1 LTAARPLQEDRRRAP
16 PLLAAATAA
25 GLVLAAAPVAQA
37 HGGTR
42 AFSLGVAPASVPA
55 GAQASI
61 TATLK
66 NRSSYDKLSSA
77 DIAVPSGLTGVSVA
91 DPPGYAT
98 ATLSGGVIKVR
109 DAKLAPGKSLAIAIT
124 ATAPCSTGA
133 LAWSATAYPLTLD
146 VGASQ
151 LTTTVT
157 GACALRFVAGH
168 QPSDARVGQAMTAS
182 PYNAAGPA
190 VQVEVID
197 GAGARVTSSTATI
210 SVALGP
216 SAGTG
221 TLGGTTTAAASGGV
235 ASFANLSIS
244 AAGTYSL
251 TASSTGLT
259 SVTSASFHVDQV
271 AVLCVEDVTCTAT
284 LANGQTGFDV
294 TAPANAAPDAG
305 FLTISNGVGPSF
317 DCAGYK
323 ELTATPT
330 TIVGPDRTK
339 TVTATMDHHVLSA
352 QHRSVSSLQM
362 CFGAPYQFATR
373 PGSYLTS
380 VDTNGDSVADFYF
393 ALLPDCG
400 TAPCVVKR
408 KQNDDC
414 DAIIVVKAP
423 GGPLDPAYRP

>member
-1 LTAARPLQEDRRRAP
+1 MRR

-25 GLVLAAAPVAQA
+25 ALVLAAAPVAQA

-168 QPSDARVGQAMTAS
+168 SPADARVGQTITAS
-182 PYNAAGPA
+182 AYDPSGPV
-190 VQVEVID
+190 VQVEVVD
-197 GAGARVTSSTATI
+197 GGGSRVTSSTASIT
-210 SVALGP
+210 VALGP
-216 SAGTG
+216 HTGSG
-221 TLGGTTTAAASGGV
+221 TLSGTTTVAAGGGV
-235 ASFANLSIS
+235 ASFANLSIN
-244 AAGTYSL
+244 APGTYSL
-251 TASSTGLT
+251 TASSAGLT
-259 SVTSASFHVDQV
+259 SATSGSFHVDQV
-271 AVLCVEDVTCTAT
+271 AVRCVEDVTCTAT
-284 LANGQTGFDV
+284 IANGQTAFDV
-294 TAPANAAPDAG
+294 TAPGNSGSDAG
-305 FLTISNGVGPSF
+305 FLALSNNAGPSF
-317 DCAGYK
+317 DCDNYK
-323 ELTATPT
+323 ELTASPT

-339 TVTATMDHHVLSA
+339 TVTATIDHHVLSA
-352 QHRSVSSLQM
+352 QHRSVSSVQM
-362 CFGAPYQFATR
+362 CFGAPYPFTPR
-373 PGSYLTS
+373 PGATLRSL
-380 VDTNGDSVADFYF
+380 DTNGDGSPDFYF